1 MTGALEG
8 ITVLDVGQLV
18 QGPQAAA
25 LLCDM
30 GADVIKV
37 ELPGMGDQARWIVVA
52 DGDLRSAYFQGVN
65 RGKRSVT
72 ADLRTPEGAQV
83 FKRLAAQADVII
95 SNFKPGTMEDWGL
108 GYEELA
114 KDNPGLVWGSGSAF
128 GPVGPD
134 SLREGADLAGQSA
147 GGLVS
152 TIGHDGAPLSPVG
165 ATIAD
170 HIASQNLASG
180 VLAALVSRARTGRGQ
195 KLEVSL
201 LGGQIWA
208 QASEYTH
215 FFLTDEVPGRGAYG
229 HPLLR
234 GLYGIFQTKD
244 GWLGLIGVPPQ
255 ARDAFFI
262 AIGDPELALDPR
274 YQGLL
279 ASRADMRE
287 LFDRLNPIFQTKT
300 TEQWSEIFREAGVRY
315 APVRDYREAA
325 ADPGCWENG
334 YFQTATD
341 ANGVEQRVV
350 GNPIRMSDTPMRV
363 SADAPALGQHTD
375 EVLEGLGYSSDQI
388 ESLRAAGAI

>member
-134 SLREGADLAGQSA
+134 SLREGADFAQMA
-147 GGLVS
+147 
-152 TIGHDGAPLSPVG
+152 
-165 ATIAD
+165 IAKSSS
-170 HIASQNLASG
+170 IPSK
-180 VLAALVSRARTGRGQ
+180 VKMV
-195 KLEVSL
+195 
-201 LGGQIWA
+201 
-208 QASEYTH
+208 
-215 FFLTDEVPGRGAYG
+215 
-229 HPLLR
+229 
-234 GLYGIFQTKD
+234 
-244 GWLGLIGVPPQ
+244 
-255 ARDAFFI
+255 
-262 AIGDPELALDPR
+262 
-274 YQGLL
+274 
-279 ASRADMRE
+279 
-287 LFDRLNPIFQTKT
+287 
-300 TEQWSEIFREAGVRY
+300 
-315 APVRDYREAA
+315 
-325 ADPGCWENG
+325 
-334 YFQTATD
+334 
-341 ANGVEQRVV
+341 
-350 GNPIRMSDTPMRV
+350 
-363 SADAPALGQHTD
+363 PAL
-375 EVLEGLGYSSDQI
+375 
-388 ESLRAAGAI
+388 RAT